1 MNSPKYEDKQC
12 NVCGRVFH
20 PTHGR
25 QKMCF
30 QCREYFDAGKFM
42 RTSNAVDTVSTEAE
56 IRRRFIEKEE
66 NCRIVGEGYAE
77 RQIANTLKKVPP
89 IKTEL

>member
-25 QKMCF
+25 QKMCL

-42 RTSNAVDTVSTEAE
+42 RTSNAVDTVSSEAE

-66 NCRIVGEGYAE
+66 NCSRRRVRRETDSEHTQEGS
-77 RQIANTLKKVPP
+77 AN
-89 IKTEL
+89 